1 MTPHADRRV
10 TAEMWRASVSLS
22 PWHDRTQ
29 VELREARAYD
39 GTRVLPGQII
49 MRDLQERK

>member
-1 MTPHADRRV
+1 MTHDDRRV

-29 VELREARAYD
+29 VMIIYGRKID
-39 GTRVLPGQII
+39 GKRVTVLEFSN
-49 MRDLQERK
+49 LEVKANT